1 MEHARRQPSPL
12 STTDL
17 WHIGGAVSRIPDDSA
32 AFTERD
38 AAFVLNVEA
47 NWRDPSGDDDN
58 ITWVRDQQD
67 AVSEHADDRM
77 YLNFRGFHEG
87 RMETMRKT
95 YGPKIERLQAI
106 KRTYDPENLFRL
118 NQNIEPGG

>member
-17 WHIGGAVSRIPDDSA
+17 WHIGGAVSRIADESA
-32 AFTERD
+32 AFAGRD

-47 NWRDPSGDDDN
+47 NWRDP
-58 ITWVRDQQD
+58 
-67 AVSEHADDRM
+67 ADDRM
-77 YLNFRGFHEG
+77 YLNFPGFHEG
-87 RMETMRKT
+87 GMETMRKT
-95 YGPKIERLQAI
+95 YGLKLERLQAI
-106 KRTYDPENLFRL
+106 KRKYDPENVFRL